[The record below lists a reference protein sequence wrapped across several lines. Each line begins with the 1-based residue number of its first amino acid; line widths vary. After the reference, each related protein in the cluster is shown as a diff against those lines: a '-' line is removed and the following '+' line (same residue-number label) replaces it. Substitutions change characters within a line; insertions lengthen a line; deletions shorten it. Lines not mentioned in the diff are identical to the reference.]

1 MLTFSCPKS
10 HLICF
15 HQLASE
21 SVERYKFLP
30 IKRISEISK
39 MSEDFCA
46 CLFFIQKTDRLQ
58 IWKSWSH
65 FPVKSFYQYHL
76 LGNAEYERMFYN
88 FFDKFHRYLGYA
100 PPPHTLKNSEDETIF
115 FVSILIF
122 ISFYR
127 KSTVINSTPW
137 TTFYESHI
145 SIDIYDELVT

>member
-1 MLTFSCPKS
+1 MP
-10 HLICF
+10 
-15 HQLASE
+15 
-21 SVERYKFLP
+21 
-30 IKRISEISK
+30 
-39 MSEDFCA
+39 
-46 CLFFIQKTDRLQ
+46 
-58 IWKSWSH
+58 
-65 FPVKSFYQYHL
+65 
-76 LGNAEYERMFYN
+76 
-88 FFDKFHRYLGYA
+88 

>member
-100 PPPHTLKNSEDETIF
+100 PPHTLKNSEDETIF